1 MPELHIKE
9 IAEAVDG
16 TLVTGKKNKRIPACR
31 FSHYHFDTREITRSN
46 TLFFALKTE
55 NSDGH
60 RFLRQLGAGSGAGA
74 VVSRGFPG
82 VEASR
87 LSIPLIRVEDPLKA
101 AQQLAVHVRNT
112 HRHVT
117 YIGITGSAGKTTTKE
132 FIYQLLSHKA
142 NTYRSFKNW
151 NNWIGLPFSLLNMT
165 GREEAAVFE
174 LAMSFPGIG
183 EIDLL
188 ARILRP
194 DVAVILNVYP
204 VHLEFLKTV
213 ENAAKAKSEILD
225 YLAPDDVAFVNG
237 DCEPLREVIEGK
249 NAVKGRKI
257 FFGCTD
263 KASDIRLKKVL
274 RLADD
279 QPANRRIRATTKM
292 VVDVYGRETEFLT
305 PFINRTHIENLF
317 VAIIVALHLG
327 MKHGEIQSALQSITP
342 MSNRGQIRR
351 YRDGDNDFTIIDE
364 TYNSNPEALKKTLDW
379 VDREYKETI
388 KEGKGEK
395 IAVLGDMLELGERED
410 LFHREAGQFFAALG
424 FDRLITVGKRALHIA
439 EGAAEK
445 GFKKENIHTFD
456 SAEQAGKY
464 MKQTVNK
471 GSVLLFK
478 ASRGIQLEKSVE
490 GLLR

>member
-9 IAEAVDG
+9 IAKAVDG
-16 TLVTGKKNKRIPACR
+16 TLVTGKKNKRIPECR
-31 FSHYHFDTREITRSN
+31 FSHYHFDTREITRPN
-46 TLFFALKTE
+46 TLFFALKTDT
-55 NSDGH
+55 SDGH
-60 RFLRQLGAGSGAGA
+60 RFLRQLDAKSSAGA
-74 VVSRGFPG
+74 VVSRGFPD

-101 AQQLAVHVRNT
+101 AQQLAIHVRNT

-132 FIYQLLSHKA
+132 FIYQLLSRKA

-165 GREEAAVFE
+165 GQEEAAVFE

-213 ENAAKAKSEILD
+213 ENAARAKSEILN

-237 DCEPLREVIEGK
+237 DCQPLMKIVKGE
-249 NAVKGRKI
+249 NAAKGRKI
-257 FFGCTD
+257 TFGCTN
-263 KASDIRLKKVL
+263 KANDIRLKKIL
-274 RLADD
+274 RLTDN
-279 QPANRRIRATTKM
+279 QHSNRHTRTKTKM
-292 VVDVYGRETEFLT
+292 VVDFYGRETEFVT

-317 VAIIVALHLG
+317 ISIIVAHHLG
-327 MKHGEIQSALQSITP
+327 MKHDEIQSALQAITP
-342 MSNRGQIRR
+342 MSNRGQIRK
-351 YRDGDNDFTIIDE
+351 YEDGDNDFTIIDE

-388 KEGKGEK
+388 KGKGEK
-395 IAVLGDMLELGERED
+395 IAVLGDMLELGEGEA
-410 LFHREAGQFFAALG
+410 LFHREAGQFFAALD

-439 EGAAEK
+439 EGAAAK
-445 GFKKENIHTFD
+445 GFKKENIHIFD
-456 SAEQAGKY
+456 SAEEAGKY
-464 MKQTVNK
+464 MKQVVKK

-478 ASRGIQLEKSVE
+478 ASRGIQLEKAVE

>member
-1 MPELHIKE
+1 MPELDIKE
-9 IAEAVDG
+9 IVEAVDG
-16 TLVTGKKNKRIPACR
+16 TPVTGKKNKRIPACR
-31 FSHYHFDTREITRSN
+31 FSHYHFDTREITRPN

-60 RFLRQLGAGSGAGA
+60 RFLRQLDAGSGAGA
-74 VVSRGFPG
+74 VVSRGFPDE
-82 VEASR
+82 EASR
-87 LSIPLIRVEDPLKA
+87 LSIPLIRVEDTLKA

-165 GREEAAVFE
+165 GEEEAAVFE

-213 ENAAKAKSEILD
+213 ENAAMAKSEILD

-237 DCEPLREVIEGK
+237 DCQPLMKIVKEK
-249 NAVKGRKI
+249 NAAKGRKV
-257 FFGCTD
+257 FFGSTN
-263 KASDIRLKKVL
+263 KANDIRLKKIL
-274 RLADD
+274 RLTDK
-279 QPANRRIRATTKM
+279 QHSSRYTGTGTKM
-292 VVDVYGRETEFLT
+292 VADFFGRETEFVT

-342 MSNRGQIRR
+342 MSNRGQIRK
-351 YRDGDNDFTIIDE
+351 YEDGDNDFTIIDE

-379 VDREYKETI
+379 VDREYVK
-388 KEGKGEK
+388 GKGEK
-395 IAVLGDMLELGERED
+395 IAVLGDMLELGEGEA

-439 EGAAEK
+439 EGAAAK

-456 SAEQAGKY
+456 SAEEAGKY
-464 MKQTVNK
+464 LKQAVNK

-478 ASRGIQLEKSVE
+478 ASRGIQLEKAVE
-490 GLLR
+490 ALLQ

>member
-1 MPELHIKE
+1 MPELDIKE
-9 IAEAVDG
+9 IAEAVAG
-16 TLVTGKKNKRIPACR
+16 TPVTGKKNKRSPACR
-31 FSHYHFDTREITRSN
+31 FSHYHFDTREITRPH

-60 RFLRQLGAGSGAGA
+60 RFLRQLDAGSGTGA
-74 VVSRGFPG
+74 VVSRGFPD

-101 AQQLAVHVRNT
+101 ARQLAVHVRNT
-112 HRHVT
+112 HRHIK

-142 NTYRSFKNW
+142 DTYRSFKNW

-194 DVAVILNVYP
+194 NAAVILNVYP

-213 ENAAKAKSEILD
+213 ENAAKAKSEILN
-225 YLAPDDVAFVNG
+225 YLTPDDAAFING
-237 DCEPLREVIEGK
+237 DCEPLRKIVNGK
-249 NAVKGRKI
+249 KAVKGKKI

-263 KASDIRLKKVL
+263 KAGDIRLKEIL

-279 QPANRRIRATTKM
+279 RYGSRNTRAKTRM
-292 VVDVYGRETEFLT
+292 VVNFYGRETEFVT

-327 MKHGEIQSALQSITP
+327 MKHDEIQSALESITP
-342 MSNRGQIRR
+342 MSNRGQIRE
-351 YRDGDNDFTIIDE
+351 YEDGEHDFTVIDE

-379 VDREYKETI
+379 VDREYKETL
-388 KEGKGEK
+388 KGNGEK
-395 IAVLGDMLELGERED
+395 IAVLGDMLELGEEEGR
-410 LFHREAGQFFAALG
+410 FHREVGQFFAALG
-424 FDRLITVGKRALHIA
+424 FHRLITVGKRALHIA

-445 GFKKENIHTFD
+445 GFKNENIHTFD
-456 SAEQAGKY
+456 SAEEAGKY
-464 MKQTVNK
+464 MKQAVNK

-478 ASRGIQLEKSVE
+478 ASRGIRLERAVE
-490 GLLR
+490 VLLQ